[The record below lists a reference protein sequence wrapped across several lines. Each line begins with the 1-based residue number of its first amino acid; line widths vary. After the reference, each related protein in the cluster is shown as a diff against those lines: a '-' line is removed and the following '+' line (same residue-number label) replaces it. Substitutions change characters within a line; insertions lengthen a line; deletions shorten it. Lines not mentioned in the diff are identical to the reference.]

1 MSVDEQNRSR
11 RLYGRRV
18 GKPLS
23 PFRAGIFAEN
33 YPRLAVDIASPR
45 VAHPG
50 VLFPGNPSRI
60 RLEIGFGGGEHL
72 MAQAAAAPDTGFIGI
87 EPFVNG
93 MAKAVHT
100 AVERGLENIRFYEG
114 DGAELLDWLPDAS
127 IDEAD
132 LLYPDPWPKKRH
144 WKRRFVRAENLARLA
159 RVLRPSGHFRVASD
173 VPDYVT
179 WALQLVPAH
188 EAFIWLD
195 ERATDWTS
203 PYPGWPGTRYE
214 EKAIREGR
222 TPTYLT
228 FARR

>member
-1 MSVDEQNRSR
+1 MSVEEQNRNR

-23 PFRAGIFAEN
+23 PFRTAIFAEHF
-33 YPRLAVDIASPR
+33 PRLAIDPAGPR
-45 VAHPG
+45 VADLAA
-50 VLFPGNPSRI
+50 LFPGKPVRI

-93 MAKAVHT
+93 LAKAVHT
-100 AVERGLENIRFYEG
+100 AVEGGLENIRFYGG

-127 IDEAD
+127 VDEVD
-132 LLYPDPWPKKRH
+132 LLYPDPWRKTRH
-144 WKRRFVRAENLARLA
+144 WKRRFVREENLARLA
-159 RVLRPSGHFRVASD
+159 RVLKPDGRFRVASD
-173 VPDYVT
+173 VPDYIAWT
-179 WALQLVPAH
+179 LQLVPAH
-188 EAFIWLD
+188 EAFVWLD
-195 ERATDWTS
+195 DGADCTV

-222 TPTYLT
+222 TPQYLT